1 MSDLCHI
8 MSDLCH
14 LMSDYFGKHNRYEFV
29 NNVNTVNNVYLV
41 NTIMLKAKEYTIW
54 TTRQ

>member
-29 NNVNTVNNVYLV
+29 NNVYLV
-41 NTIMLKAKEYTIW
+41 NTIMLKARSGEGLC
-54 TTRQ
+54 

>member
-14 LMSDYFGKHNRYEFV
+14 LMSDYFGKHNRYSFV